1 MSTAFEKMS
10 RFLHSESIRVFIFF
24 LHSFSRLELTL
35 KAGRKEYTNC
45 RIRENVSPN
54 LD

>member
-10 RFLHSESIRVFIFF
+10 RFAFSLSVFIFF
-24 LHSFSRLELTL
+24 LPSFSRLELTL